1 MACSLS
7 CSIWD
12 LAPDQRPNPGA
23 LHWECTGP
31 AAGLRGKS
39 LKVTLAVFFH
49 MGMQFTQYHCLKVTL
64 PHWLQWIFG
73 SAAGPSLN
81 CSVPLV
87 CWFLCRYQRFIT
99 EKFWFLSFRSY
110 SSELSWP
117 FLAPQISHKFGNWL
131 SVSEKK
137 PPLILMEIALNLY
150 IHLERVEI
158 FLVLCLPVIVHGIY
172 LLVSWD
178 EYLTVF

>member
-1 MACSLS
+1 MALWICSCGMQSQL
-7 CSIWD
+7 
-12 LAPDQRPNPGA
+12 Q
-23 LHWECTGP
+23 
-31 AAGLRGKS
+31 
-39 LKVTLAVFFH
+39 H
-49 MGMQFTQYHCLKVTL
+49 MGSSSWPETKPRRPALGAHR
-64 PHWLQWIFG
+64 
-73 SAAGPSLN
+73 PSRWTAREVPEGHT
-81 CSVPLV
+81 CCFFPYGYAVHSVPLLEGH
-87 CWFLCRYQRFIT
+87 WFLCRYQRFIT

-158 FLVLCLPVIVHGIY
+158 CLVLCLPVIVHGIY